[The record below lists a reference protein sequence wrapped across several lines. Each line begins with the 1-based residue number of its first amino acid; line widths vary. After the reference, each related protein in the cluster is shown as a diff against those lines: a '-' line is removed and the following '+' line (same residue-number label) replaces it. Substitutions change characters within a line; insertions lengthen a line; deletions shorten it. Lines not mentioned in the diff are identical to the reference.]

1 MPTKEEILAGLAGIA
16 NEYSDIAIAW
26 HVILIIVIAALFA
39 SWKPTNSSMIL
50 LVSSLL
56 MSVSLFAGL
65 QRNFFNAVVFSFLV
79 LMSIY
84 SAIKSKAGVI
94 QGDRS
99 WPDIAGLVLIIV
111 GFIYPEFIVTGS
123 TLEYAYLAPTGLIPC
138 PTLSIVIGFAL
149 LYKGFMAPNWSVA
162 IGITGIFYGLFG
174 VFYLG
179 MYIDWFL
186 VAGSV
191 LLMVNTF
198 WLSKTS
204 ISAN

>member
-1 MPTKEEILAGLAGIA
+1 M
-16 NEYSDIAIAW
+16 
-26 HVILIIVIAALFA
+26 IAALFV
-39 SWKPTNSSMIL
+39 SWKPTNRSMIL

-56 MSVSLFAGL
+56 MSVSMFAGL
-65 QRNFFNAVVFSFLV
+65 EGNFFNAFVFSFLV

-84 SAIKSKAGVI
+84 SAIRSKAGVI

-99 WPDIAGLVLIIV
+99 WPDIAGLVLIV
-111 GFIYPEFIVTGS
+111 FGFVYPEFIVTGS

-149 LYKGFMAPNWSVA
+149 LYKGFMAPRWSVA
-162 IGITGIFYGLFG
+162 ISIAGIFYGVIG
-174 VFYLG
+174 VFFLG

-191 LLMVNTF
+191 LLMLNTF
-198 WLSKTS
+198 WLSKPS